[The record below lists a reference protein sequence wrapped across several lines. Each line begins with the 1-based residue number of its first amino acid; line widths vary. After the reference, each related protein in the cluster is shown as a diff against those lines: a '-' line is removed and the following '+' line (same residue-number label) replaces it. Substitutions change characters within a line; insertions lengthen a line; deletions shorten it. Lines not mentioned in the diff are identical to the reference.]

1 MSYES
6 LRNQFDSLAY
16 DIAVKG
22 THLRPQE
29 RIDKLNQLRALTGTI
44 MEQVHGAD
52 NEVQVICSLH
62 AVIRRAYAQIS
73 AFEQRDCLLSKQHLP
88 SPT

>member
-16 DIAVKG
+16 DITVKG
-22 THLRPQE
+22 TRLRPQE

-44 MEQVHGAD
+44 MEQVY
-52 NEVQVICSLH
+52 V
-62 AVIRRAYAQIS
+62 
-73 AFEQRDCLLSKQHLP
+73 
-88 SPT
+88 SPARKLDPGILRGLREN